1 MNKPTIHS
9 SIMATST
16 HLSLKLPKP
25 GDMIHVRYWDHL
37 RFNHPNPETLM
48 PVMREA
54 VGWLVY
60 QCPEYVIVSLDR
72 SADPPRLKGGDP
84 NVLGHVLLRAE
95 ILELRK
101 LDVG

>member
-1 MNKPTIHS
+1 
-9 SIMATST
+9 
-16 HLSLKLPKP
+16 
-25 GDMIHVRYWDHL
+25 
-37 RFNHPNPETLM
+37 M

-72 SADPPRLKGGDP
+72 SANPPTLKGGDP

-101 LDVG
+101 LDVE